1 LGDGLLKAI
10 YAPRALA
17 EYRRYEAR
25 VDRLVEQGD
34 LTEAEGHVRKT
45 WTMAAMTID
54 GKPIRR
60 ATCKNCGAQTIII
73 GGIADRFNCACS
85 PLVQQSILDSE

>member
-1 LGDGLLKAI
+1 V

-17 EYRRYEAR
+17 EYRQYEAR
-25 VDRLVEQGD
+25 VDRLVERGI
-34 LTEAEGHVRKT
+34 LTEAEGQVLKT
-45 WTMAAMTID
+45 WTMATMTND

-60 ATCKNCGAQTIII
+60 ATCKNCGVQTIII
-73 GGIADRFNCACS
+73 GGVADRFNCACS